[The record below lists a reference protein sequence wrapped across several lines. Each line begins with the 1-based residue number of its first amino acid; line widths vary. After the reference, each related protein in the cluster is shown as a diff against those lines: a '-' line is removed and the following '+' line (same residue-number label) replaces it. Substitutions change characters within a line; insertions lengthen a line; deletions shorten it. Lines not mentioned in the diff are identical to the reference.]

1 MIQTLFLNLQKNY
14 HLSIKFENPD
24 EIKLT
29 VVGNVSK
36 TRIESGEDLVLE
48 VEFRPLLSFR
58 KESVDRRYDICV
70 NIVNGLKY
78 LLEKSL
84 QILHFPFQR
93 TQSFS
98 FPSSFHPQILSSAS
112 PRRLLYPTPPS
123 TLQQSQT
130 FSC

>member
-1 MIQTLFLNLQKNY
+1 MQKNY

-58 KESVDRRYDICV
+58 KESVDRRYDVCV
-70 NIVNGLKY
+70 NIVNGLHFFWEN
-78 LLEKSL
+78 LLK
-84 QILHFPFQR
+84 F
-93 TQSFS
+93 
-98 FPSSFHPQILSSAS
+98 
-112 PRRLLYPTPPS
+112 
-123 TLQQSQT
+123 
-130 FSC
+130 

>member
-1 MIQTLFLNLQKNY
+1 MTFGRDSPLGLNGLRRVSNSFFAQKNY

-70 NIVNGLKY
+70 NIVNGLN
-78 LLEKSL
+78 
-84 QILHFPFQR
+84 I
-93 TQSFS
+93 
-98 FPSSFHPQILSSAS
+98 
-112 PRRLLYPTPPS
+112 
-123 TLQQSQT
+123 
-130 FSC
+130 